1 MGERMTTYRNA
12 ETTADAMEML
22 RWNLIFGAGEE
33 SEIIKRHNELAAEY
47 ERQKAEE
54 G

>member
-1 MGERMTTYRNA
+1 MTYRDSV
-12 ETTADAMEML
+12 TTADAMEML

-47 ERQKAEE
+47 ERQKEQE
-54 G
+54 RERK